1 MNRVRIMAIA
11 HGILSRTL
19 MLLVAILTACL
30 GMKAQAAAGE
40 PADSTRSADE
50 AQLDSLRLRDDFVTA
65 SMLVTTPGPSL
76 YSALG
81 HAAIRMECPHF
92 GLDICFSYQSMGEP
106 TLTDYIRFFSGQ
118 LSAGFIA
125 MKTADYLS
133 VSREEGRGIKQYT
146 LNLTPRQKQELWRRL
161 DNNMMEGLS
170 TQFDFLLHN
179 CTSMSLAAAGSQ
191 LNGEHFEV
199 RQWPESMRRDCPIPI
214 FCSATPHTP
223 WMQFVLVTISGS
235 SGDDPDIPRE
245 LLVSPETV
253 GEVLEH
259 TVIVGSDGTERPA
272 LTGKPQTLMAQ
283 TYYEYPTPFTPLWLS
298 AMLLVLVLLLTVGEW
313 RCHWQRAARVAD
325 VLLLVG
331 QAVLGLLL
339 AYIVFFGN
347 LYEQHWNWCL
357 LLFSPLP
364 LLVWLC
370 CRRRAAFGRV
380 CLAYGCVLLLLAVVV
395 PLVSYQLLAAHRLL
409 AIAGFVRCLANGTGI
424 AKKR

>member
-1 MNRVRIMAIA
+1 MRIMAIA

-30 GMKAQAAAGE
+30 GMKAQAVAGE

-65 SMLVTTPGPSL
+65 SMLITMPGPLL
-76 YSALG
+76 YSSLG

-92 GLDICFSYQSMGEP
+92 GLDICFSYQTMGET
-106 TLTDYIRFFSGQ
+106 TLADYIRFFSGQ
-118 LSAGFIA
+118 LSAGFAA

-133 VSREEGRGIKQYT
+133 VCREEGRAVRQFT

-161 DNNMMEGLS
+161 DNNMMEGMS
-170 TQFDFLLHN
+170 TQFDFTMHN
-179 CTSMSLAAAGSQ
+179 CTSMSLAAVGSQ
-191 LNGEHFEV
+191 LDGEHLEV
-199 RQWPESMRRDCPIPI
+199 RQWPESMQRDCLTPILY
-214 FCSATPHTP
+214 FATRRTP
-223 WMQFVLVTISGS
+223 WMQFVLVTIIGS
-235 SGDDPDIPRE
+235 TGDDPDVPKE
-245 LLVSPETV
+245 LCVSPETL
-253 GEVLEH
+253 GELLEH
-259 TVIVGSDGTERPA
+259 TVIVGADGAERPA
-272 LTGKPQTLMAQ
+272 LTGTPRTLLTQ
-283 TYYEYPTPFTPLWLS
+283 TYHQRPTLFTPLWLS
-298 AMLLVLVLLLTVGEW
+298 AMLLLLVLLLTVGEW
-313 RCHWQRAARVAD
+313 RCHWQLAARVAD

-409 AIAGFVRCLANGTGI
+409 ALAGGVRCLANGTGI